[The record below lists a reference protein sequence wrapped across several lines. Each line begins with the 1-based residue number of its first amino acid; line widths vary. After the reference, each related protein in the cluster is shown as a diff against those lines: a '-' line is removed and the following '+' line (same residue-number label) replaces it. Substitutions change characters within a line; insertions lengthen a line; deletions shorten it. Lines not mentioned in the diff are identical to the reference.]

1 MGQPAGYPGREPPT
15 GLSLVAL
22 GSGQKALVAG
32 SVGMKDSALA
42 DAYVPG
48 PPAADRGLEL
58 KLIPYTRTTWM
69 RLLISLRCV
78 GVGVGMRCR
87 DHSWVWG

>member
-32 SVGMKDSALA
+32 PVGMKDSALA
-42 DAYVPG
+42 DACVPG
-48 PPAADRGLEL
+48 PPAAERGLGL
-58 KLIPYTRTTWM
+58 KLIPYTPTTWM
-69 RLLISLRCV
+69 GLLISLRCV
-78 GVGVGMRCR
+78 WGAGLRCW